1 MPSPSAALRTLTTS
15 MSGDRGGRRRGR
27 PTGAAGGTTRPA
39 GRSVGLTR
47 RVSPAELR
55 RLYQQQRLVPAEIG
69 ERVGVSGR
77 TVRAWLQQLGIP
89 LRPRPERRRRH
100 LPPTPAQLR
109 RRYLAD
115 GLTTAQLAAHYSVSV
130 STVRRW
136 LDDAGIRRRLPR
148 RPSLAPSR
156 EELHRLYQAEG
167 LSTTQIGERYGVS
180 QSTAHNWLR
189 AARIS
194 LRPQGRPTRAGTPRP
209 PSDRSG
215 SSPRHASSARR

>member
-1 MPSPSAALRTLTTS
+1 M
-15 MSGDRGGRRRGR
+15 
-27 PTGAAGGTTRPA
+27 
-39 GRSVGLTR
+39 TR

-55 RLYQQQRLVPAEIG
+55 RLYEQQRLVPAEIG

-100 LPPTPAQLR
+100 RPPTPTQLR

-115 GLTTAQLAAHYSVSV
+115 GLSTGQLAARYGVSA

-136 LDDAGIRRRLPR
+136 LQDAGIPRRLAGR
-148 RPSLAPSR
+148 RSQAPSR
-156 EELHRLYQAEG
+156 QELWRLYQAEG

-180 QSTAHNWLR
+180 QGTAHNWLR
-189 AARIS
+189 AAGVA
-194 LRPQGRPTRAGTPRP
+194 LRPQGRPTRANTGRP
-209 PSDRSG
+209 PKR
-215 SSPRHASSARR
+215 